1 MDFFDNAL
9 DKAKEAIDI
18 VSKKTGEVVN
28 AQKQKFDIASLENK
42 RSKDFEKLGEIYFSL
57 IKNSDIEDAQT
68 KELVEAIIEKEN
80 EIAQLN
86 DELNAVKNKRIC
98 PNCQANISK
107 NSVYCS
113 ACGTKLEIEE

>member
-18 VSKKTGEVVN
+18 VSKKTGEVVT

-42 RSKDFEKLGEIYFSL
+42 KAKDFEKLGEIYFAL
-57 IKNSDIEDAQT
+57 IKDAEIEDAET
-68 KELVEAIIEKEN
+68 KKLVEAIIDKEN
-80 EIAQLN
+80 QIFQLK
-86 DELNAVKNKRIC
+86 DELNAVRYQRIC

-107 NSVYCS
+107 TAVYCS
-113 ACGTKLEIEE
+113 SCGAKLEIEE